1 MLIQHKLAIQAPLEK
16 VWSFFMD
23 FKNLGSCIPGLNE
36 LKEIDDRNYE
46 GVFRIKVGPIS
57 GNFQGRVTIVE
68 MAEETHRASMS
79 ATAKDARAASTL
91 QARMSMNMQETAPGQ
106 TEVAID
112 TDLNVLGKLGQFG
125 YWIFKKKASD
135 VLDEFTACVRAK
147 IE

>member
-57 GNFQGRVTIVE
+57 ANFQGRVTIVE
-68 MAEETHRASMS
+68 MIPEMHRAAMS
-79 ATAKDARAASTL
+79 ASAKDSRAASTL
-91 QARMSMNMQETAPGQ
+91 QARMSMNMQEAGPGH
-106 TEVAID
+106 TEVAIE

-125 YWIFKKKASD
+125 YWIFKKKAND